1 MLTYTSVC
9 VIFIS
14 VESKTITQKESK
26 MEKQIKIKRDGVEI
40 TLKIEKYQGNYA
52 LAYGS
57 DNKQY
62 LRKGRGMW
70 KPAYLTVR

>member
-1 MLTYTSVC
+1 
-9 VIFIS
+9 
-14 VESKTITQKESK
+14 

-40 TLKIEKYQGNYA
+40 ALKIEKYQGNYA

-57 DNKQY
+57 DNKLY
-62 LRKGRGMW
+62 LRKSRGMW